1 MGFERS
7 LGGGSCLYVFDPS
20 SRDPESIKKHAS
32 KGLKSNATRADSLV
46 DPYRRGE
53 TYLSK
58 YPEFEVLL

>member
-1 MGFERS
+1 M
-7 LGGGSCLYVFDPS
+7 FDPS